1 MRHHHGK
8 IFPSSFPHKEGS
20 NTVHVEPTLAH
31 VEKRYWKPE
40 IKTICVNQGN

>member
-1 MRHHHGK
+1 MRHHHSK

-20 NTVHVEPTLAH
+20 NTVYVEPTFTH
-31 VEKRYWKPE
+31 VENRYWKPE